1 METTISQTNTSE
13 IIIFFIFYVVITAA
27 MIVLEIFLARKSTK
41 FYGFIPPAITFLPT
55 VPYLLISVS
64 GSSIGF
70 SISSLLAFI
79 VLLIL
84 INFNTLIL
92 LLIYKLIRKHLVK

>member
-1 METTISQTNTSE
+1 METTISQINASE

-27 MIVLEIFLARKSTK
+27 MIVLEIFLARKSNK
-41 FYGFIPPAITFLPT
+41 LYGFIPPAITFLPT

-64 GSSIGF
+64 SSSIGF

-92 LLIYKLIRKHLVK
+92 LLIYKLIRKHSVK